1 MILVIGNSQHLSEAI
16 CSAYP
21 GHEIKVIPWRSQFHE
36 MEMTPY
42 DLVFI
47 VGFDYSSYMMRYNDY
62 MDVNMVQPMLAVQ
75 RFAKPTADKIYIA
88 TQNGN
93 KNYTFSR
100 YRYAKEKLGLT
111 LVSQC
116 ANSYVIR
123 FDTFAT
129 QSQQPLVK
137 GGFFTQ
143 LIFSS
148 LAKLGVVKTVDMQTV
163 SNQLKAY
170 KSSCTNDLRDI
181 KGILVTMPRPQFFD
195 RLMRLLIA

>member
-16 CSAYP
+16 RLAYP
-21 GHEIKVIPWRSQFHE
+21 EHEVKVIPWRSQFHE
-36 MEMTPY
+36 MDMTPY

-47 VGFDYSSYMMRYNDY
+47 VGFDYGSYTMRYNEY
-62 MDVNMVQPMLAVQ
+62 LDVNVVQPMFAVQ
-75 RFAKPTADKIYIA
+75 RFAKPSADKVYIA
-88 TQNGN
+88 TQNGI

-111 LVSQC
+111 LVSEC

-129 QSQQPLVK
+129 STQEPLVK
-137 GGFFTQ
+137 GGFFTK

-170 KSSCTNDLRDI
+170 KSSCTNDLRCI
-181 KGILVTMPRPQFFD
+181 KGVLVTMPRPQFFD
-195 RLMRLLIA
+195 RLMRLLFA